1 METVNSQESSYL
13 REDNQLLMIT
23 HLTQLLNFIT
33 GFGGL
38 IAPLLLW
45 AFNKEKIHRMDAQGR
60 EIVNFQI
67 SLFIYSIVSI
77 PLILLIGLG
86 FILLI
91 LICIV
96 GIVYP
101 ILNAV
106 KATRGEHTS
115 YPFTIK
121 FL

>member
-1 METVNSQESSYL
+1 METINPQDNTYL

-23 HLTQLLNFIT
+23 HLAQLLNFIT

-45 AFNKEKIHRMDAQGR
+45 AFNKEKIHRMDVQGR

-67 SLFIYSIVSI
+67 SLFIYTIVSI
-77 PLILLIGLG
+77 PLIILVGLG
-86 FILLI
+86 IILLI
-91 LICIV
+91 LIGIV
-96 GIVYP
+96 GIVFP
-101 ILNAV
+101 ILNAI

>member
-1 METVNSQESSYL
+1 METINPQDNTYL

-23 HLTQLLNFIT
+23 HLTHLLNFIT

-91 LICIV
+91 LIGIV

-106 KATRGEHTS
+106 KASRGEHTS

>member
-91 LICIV
+91 LIGIV
-96 GIVYP
+96 GIIYP

-106 KATRGEHTS
+106 KASRGEHTS

>member
-91 LICIV
+91 LIGIV

-106 KATRGEHTS
+106 KASRGEHTS